1 MVTLS
6 AAPHISNSH
15 GQNAPF
21 SHTLVLDEA
30 NGTMPTRI
38 MATIRS
44 VCVYCGSGEGQDPAY
59 AHAARVVGRALAGA
73 GLRLVYGGGN
83 LGLMGIVAR
92 TVIDEGGTV
101 TGIIPQ
107 FLSERERML
116 QDVHELIVTDN
127 MHQRKM
133 MMFDRADAFVALPG
147 GVGTLEELVEMMT
160 WYQLGQHAKPI
171 VLANINGFW
180 APLLSLLEHM
190 RAESF
195 IREGFDVSYQVADT
209 AEDVVPMIT
218 GARRMT
224 AAGPA

>member
-1 MVTLS
+1 
-6 AAPHISNSH
+6 
-15 GQNAPF
+15 
-21 SHTLVLDEA
+21 
-30 NGTMPTRI
+30 MPTRT

-59 AHAARVVGRALAGA
+59 AHAARVVGEALAGA

-83 LGLMGIVAR
+83 LGLMGLVAR
-92 TVIDEGGTV
+92 TVIDKGGMV

-116 QDVHELIVTDN
+116 HDVQEMIVTDN

-133 MMFDRADAFVALPG
+133 LMFDRADAFVALPG

-160 WYQLGQHAKPI
+160 WYQLGQHTKPI

-180 APLLSLLEHM
+180 GPLLSLLDHM
-190 RAESF
+190 RAERF
-195 IREGFDVSYQVADT
+195 IREGFEVSYQVAET
-209 AEDVVPMIT
+209 AEDVVPQIMAAP
-218 GARRMT
+218 GPSA

>member
-1 MVTLS
+1 
-6 AAPHISNSH
+6 
-15 GQNAPF
+15 
-21 SHTLVLDEA
+21 VLDDD

-44 VCVYCGSGEGQDPAY
+44 VCVYCGSGEGKNPAY
-59 AHAARVVGRALAGA
+59 ARAARVVGRALAAA

-101 TGIIPQ
+101 IGIIPQ
-107 FLSERERML
+107 FLTERERML
-116 QDVHELIVTDN
+116 HEVHELIVTDN

-147 GVGTLEELVEMMT
+147 GVGTLEELIEMMT
-160 WYQLGQHAKPI
+160 WYQLGQHSKPI

-195 IREGFDVSYQVADT
+195 IREGFDVSYQVAET
-209 AEDVVPMIT
+209 AEEVVPLVT
-218 GARRMT
+218 GERRT
-224 AAGPA
+224 SATAGPA

>member
-1 MVTLS
+1 
-6 AAPHISNSH
+6 
-15 GQNAPF
+15 
-21 SHTLVLDEA
+21 VLDED
-30 NGTMPTRI
+30 NDTMPTRI
-38 MATIRS
+38 MAAIRS
-44 VCVYCGSGEGQDPAY
+44 VCVYCGSGEGQNPAY
-59 AHAARVVGRALAGA
+59 AHAARVVGRALAAA

-101 TGIIPQ
+101 IGIIPQ
-107 FLSERERML
+107 FLSEREHML
-116 QDVHELIVTDN
+116 HDVHEMIVTDN

-147 GVGTLEELVEMMT
+147 GVGTLEELIEMMT
-160 WYQLGQHAKPI
+160 WYQLGQHSKPI

-195 IREGFDVSYQVADT
+195 IREGFEVSYQVADT
-209 AEDVVPMIT
+209 AEDVVPLVT
-218 GARRMT
+218 AGSRTSA
-224 AAGPA
+224 AAGPD

>member
-1 MVTLS
+1 
-6 AAPHISNSH
+6 
-15 GQNAPF
+15 
-21 SHTLVLDEA
+21 
-30 NGTMPTRI
+30 

-44 VCVYCGSGEGQDPAY
+44 VCVYCGSGEGQHPAY
-59 AHAARVVGRALAGA
+59 AEAATILGRALAAA

-101 TGIIPQ
+101 VGIIPQ
-107 FLSERERML
+107 FLSEREHMIK
-116 QDVHELIVTDN
+116 DAHELIITDN

-133 MMFDRADAFVALPG
+133 LMFDRADAFIALPG

-190 RAESF
+190 RAERF
-195 IREGFDVSYQVADT
+195 IREGFDVSYRVAAT
-209 AEDVVPMIT
+209 AREVVPLVMDEWSRT
-218 GARRMT
+218 GA
-224 AAGPA
+224 GDPA

>member
-1 MVTLS
+1 
-6 AAPHISNSH
+6 
-15 GQNAPF
+15 
-21 SHTLVLDEA
+21 
-30 NGTMPTRI
+30 MPTRI
-38 MATIRS
+38 MAAIRS
-44 VCVYCGSGEGQDPAY
+44 VCVYCGSGEGKNPAY
-59 AHAARVVGRALAGA
+59 AQAARVVGRALAAA

-107 FLSERERML
+107 FLTERERML
-116 QDVHELIVTDN
+116 HEVHELIVTDN

-147 GVGTLEELVEMMT
+147 GVGTLEELIEMMT
-160 WYQLGQHAKPI
+160 WYQLGQHSKPI

-209 AEDVVPMIT
+209 AEDVVPLVT
-218 GARRMT
+218 GERLTSAT
-224 AAGPA
+224 AGPA

>member
-1 MVTLS
+1 
-6 AAPHISNSH
+6 
-15 GQNAPF
+15 
-21 SHTLVLDEA
+21 VLDE
-30 NGTMPTRI
+30 NNDTMPTRI

-44 VCVYCGSGEGQDPAY
+44 VCVYCGSGEGQNPAY
-59 AHAARVVGRALAGA
+59 AHAARVVGRALAAA

-101 TGIIPQ
+101 IGIIPQ

-116 QDVHELIVTDN
+116 HDVHELIVTDN

-147 GVGTLEELVEMMT
+147 GVGTLEELIEMMT
-160 WYQLGQHAKPI
+160 WYQLGQHSKPI

-209 AEDVVPMIT
+209 AEDVVPLVT
-218 GARRMT
+218 GERRMT